1 MFRTYTFIKVET
13 EKDKKQDSDFEAFV
27 ISISR

>member
-13 EKDKKQDSDFEAFV
+13 EQDKEQDSDFEAFV